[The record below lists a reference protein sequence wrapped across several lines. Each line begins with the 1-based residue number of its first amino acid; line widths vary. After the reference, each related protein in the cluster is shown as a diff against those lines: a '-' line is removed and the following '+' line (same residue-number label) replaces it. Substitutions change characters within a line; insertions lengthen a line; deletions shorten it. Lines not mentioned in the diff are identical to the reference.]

1 MYTIHTPNEVIHV
14 DTLAHV
20 FHVFFHDAT
29 LSAYE
34 TQEITLMHGVTPV
47 PILRYNGILTVRQPG
62 TAHAIFTSLFTELRD
77 RWFSKDGKALQPW
90 QITRKRWEIFQFVF
104 ELASRPAWLLSGDQL
119 EAEVEAAR
127 AAGHRFHLGD
137 VCDRVAET
145 LFGYTSQGP
154 QLSLSGGVNG
164 RHEVHVAHALF
175 RDLPIPD
182 TVLADYRGD
191 TKHFRYDLQWFPVL
205 LDVPALRNSL
215 PYGVMQDAVSIFRH
229 EKRLI
234 DAELGADI
242 VAALK
247 SAPADIT
254 YTDVDDR
261 LFAAGVVHKPSLPE
275 QYQHPVDVG
284 TAVSSVAERLRELI
298 ADALLKKK
306 LDRLEADRQKGLIS
320 QRHYDLQTAM
330 ATLDRGRTTF
340 EWPNQFA
347 AAVEARDVS
356 ILLTVLNHPD
366 GWNDHSKQ
374 VLREQFGLSL
384 RGLNAARR
392 RREIFAFC
400 GYDEA
405 AQAEWEAKQDAARA
419 QRRAQE
425 AANDAKAKAERA
437 RYRTPDNAVITGVE
451 HVDRAIADGY
461 SEIRSFRHGAA
472 TRYAL
477 AKPGSTEGRTLH
489 AKNGTLDYARSR
501 LTPLAA

>member
-77 RWFSKDGKALQPW
+77 RWFSKDGTALQPW

-275 QYQHPVDVG
+275 QYQQPVDVG

-405 AQAEWEAKQDAARA
+405 AQAEWEARQDAARA

-477 AKPGSTEGRTLH
+477 AKPGSSEGRTLH

>member
-14 DTLAHV
+14 DTVAQV

-34 TQEITLMHGVTPV
+34 TSEISLMHGGTPV

-119 EAEVEAAR
+119 ETEVEAAR

-137 VCDRVAET
+137 VCDQVADT

-154 QLSLSGGVNG
+154 RLSLSGGVNG

-175 RDLPIPD
+175 RDQPIPD

-215 PYGVMQDAVSIFRH
+215 PYDVMQHAVSIFRH

-234 DAELGADI
+234 DSELGAGI
-242 VAALK
+242 VATLR
-247 SAPADIT
+247 SAPTGIS
-254 YTDVDDR
+254 YVDVDDR
-261 LFAAGVVHKPSLPE
+261 LLAAGLLSKLDLPA
-275 QYQHPVDVG
+275 QYQRPVDVG
-284 TAVSSVAERLRELI
+284 AAVSSVAERLRELI
-298 ADALLKKK
+298 GDAVLKKS

-320 QRHYDLQTAM
+320 QRQFELQTDM

-356 ILLTVLNHPD
+356 TLLMVLDHPD

-384 RGLNAARR
+384 RGLNSARR
-392 RREIFAFC
+392 RRAIFTFC
-400 GYDEA
+400 GFDEA
-405 AQAEWEAKQDAARA
+405 AQADWEANQDAARA
-419 QRRAQE
+419 RRRAQE

-451 HVDRAIADGY
+451 HVDRSIAEGY
-461 SEIRSFRHGAA
+461 SEIRSYPHGAA
-472 TRYAL
+472 KRYAL
-477 AKPGSTEGRTLH
+477 TKPGTTEARLVH

-501 LTPLAA
+501 LMSLAA